1 MKRILTTV
9 IAFALSLCVNAQNYD
24 VIDPDLQKILNQKSN
39 DKISINI
46 VLSSQADNAD
56 LNVKFDDIKDKTLKR
71 ENVIKELKAFSAAN
85 QNKVMA
91 FLQAEAGNDN
101 VADLKAHWLVNTINC
116 TATKNVIY
124 ELSEQPGVSVIGYN
138 EKVKLISDEK
148 PQPAQKSR
156 GLIDNITTVGADQ
169 VWAEGY
175 TGKDVI
181 VAVLDS
187 GVNSEHVDLAD
198 HLWDGGYE
206 YPDHGWNFIDN
217 NSNTNDN
224 HGHGTHCAGTIC
236 GDGTSGTQTGMA
248 PDATLMCVKVLND
261 EGEGTLE
268 ALVSGV
274 EFAIENSADILSL
287 SLGWTFPN
295 AYVSTVM
302 REMFENVLATGVVA
316 SVAAGNERGGIDTI
330 PIPRNI
336 TAPGNCP
343 PPYLHPDQQ
352 ANPGG
357 LSAVVSVGAVDYYDE
372 VAYFSSQGPVTW
384 QNTDWNDYLYDD
396 EINVEDG
403 WLYYDNDL
411 YSTNIG
417 GPDSFYWG
425 VMFPADILEQ
435 HGGTSLTK
443 IAIYDVAKASTQ
455 ILIYY
460 GGNYAPETLV
470 YVQDCELI
478 GSNSMREIEL
488 DVALPINGSENLWVV
503 MYTEDGASYP
513 ASSSDNT
520 GDPNGRWLSLDGTTW
535 EDLINYEL
543 YNTWMLRAYVT
554 DDNTNAVA
562 ELKSITDYEYKAAS
576 KGTLAALESRTSQMS
591 AAANE
596 NHFGLI
602 RPDVSAPGVEIVS
615 SAYNDNYGF
624 LTMSGT
630 SMATPCVAGVMALML
645 DKEPNLSPADICKIL
660 ETTATKLESTKSNLT
675 GSGRINAYLAI
686 NEIDNI
692 KEETPTTPTT
702 PSYRNVLI
710 EEFTGRLCGYCP
722 DGHRVANE
730 IAAANPGRVFTVNY
744 HTQNGLSPTSYPN
757 LNVSESTIL
766 WNAFNVSG
774 IPTGNINRNS
784 SEAIGRYEWEGVT
797 NTQLSQSAEVNISG
811 KVNIDEVTR
820 TATITVETYYTSSS
834 NSSTNYLTIMMLQDS
849 IFGSQSGATSNP
861 SQVVNGEYC
870 HMHVLRD
877 VITDTWGDA
886 IAPTTAGT
894 LITKQYV
901 YEIPEVIGYP
911 NGVEVDLD
919 NIYFLAF
926 VTEKKDGTP
935 TRPVLNVNK
944 LEPSKVPDNPDDDNT
959 ATAPSMRLT
968 SLYAND
974 GLEYY
979 DYIYPNENSTNVTC
993 VNKYDFISNT
1003 ENIDS
1008 LFYDERGNITKLAR
1022 WTKIDGQW
1030 FYADYVDYTYND
1042 KNLRT
1047 SRANYNNWGDVF
1059 ELGGVYNYKY
1069 DDEGRMIEWSLKF
1082 IIDEFQKA
1090 IIEYDEEG
1098 RKISET
1104 IQQYNFSTYYLENY
1118 SMTEYEYDNKGNITE
1133 EFTYLWNDMS
1143 WSTSG
1148 IKYYEYDE
1156 FDNCILMENRTAN
1169 GTVQERRIYTYDLSI
1184 LAENVFYY
1192 PNPEEDFPQLPEAK
1206 THLLKSFEYFAQND
1220 KGEFVYVVD
1229 YIMEYMEYEE
1239 ISSNNHWNPDESLYA
1254 NNMTI
1259 ITTVEIDGEEQY
1271 NPNLELGAFCN
1282 GELRGSARLQYVD
1295 SPANRYEAFLMV
1307 YGNSGDDITFRL
1319 YDHGTGLE
1327 SDFKSS
1333 EVVDFEVNATIG
1345 DVVNPYIINFKGSVL
1360 HSRALNSGWNW
1371 YSTYVINEGAEG
1383 LANLEAALGSNGIQ
1397 IKNQTKFVNQ
1407 ASGNWYGTLTS
1418 TAVED
1423 MFMIQMANAHT
1434 LELEG
1439 YVVNPADYPIT
1450 LGTNWKWISYPLASE
1465 MSVNEAFANANPSNG
1480 DYVKSQ
1486 KGFAQYYDGLGW
1498 SGTLQTMTPGM
1509 GYMYQNT
1516 SGYAKT
1522 LVYPMANAKSKAEAE
1537 VEENLHWTA
1546 NATKYPMNMTVIAVV
1561 EDATRDYEVAAF
1573 SNGEC
1578 RGSARPIYIEAL
1590 GQSMIFMT
1598 IYGDDNDNVSFRY
1611 YDVTTGE
1618 EVALNE
1624 VMTFEFN
1631 ATHGDIMQ
1639 PYVMTLSTMGID
1651 ETSAGFSIYPNP
1663 VQDKL
1668 YIEAEAE
1675 IEEVVVYD
1683 VYGRVQNL
1691 RNSETQKLRNSID
1704 VSNLNSGVYFVKIK
1718 TEEGN
1723 ITKRFV
1729 KE

>member
-1 MKRILTTV
+1 MKRILTTI
-9 IAFALSLCVNAQNYD
+9 IAFALSLVASAQNYD
-24 VIDPDLQKILNQKSN
+24 VIDPELQEILNQKSN

-46 VLSSQADNAD
+46 VLSSQADNAN
-56 LNVKFDDIKDKTLKR
+56 LNVKFDDIKDKNLKR
-71 ENVIKELKAFSAAN
+71 ENVIKELKAFSADN
-85 QNKVMA
+85 QNKVMS
-91 FLQAEAGNDN
+91 FLQAEAGNAN
-101 VADLKAHWLVNTINC
+101 VTDLKAHWLVNTINC
-116 TATKNVIY
+116 TATRDVIY
-124 ELSEQPGVSVIGYN
+124 NLSEQPGISVIGYN
-138 EKVKLISDEK
+138 EKVKLISDDK

-217 NSNTNDN
+217 NYNTNDN

-248 PDATLMCVKVLND
+248 PDATLMCVKVLDD
-261 EGEGTLE
+261 EGKGTLE

-274 EFAIENSADILSL
+274 EFAVENGADILSL

-295 AYVSTVM
+295 AYVSTIM
-302 REMFENVLATGVVA
+302 REMFENVLTTGVVA

-343 PPYLHPDQQ
+343 PPYLHPDQH

-372 VAYFSSQGPVTW
+372 VAWFSSQGPVTW

-396 EINVEDG
+396 GINVEDG

-443 IAIYDVAKASTQ
+443 VAIYDIAVDNPQ
-455 ILIYY
+455 LLIYY
-460 GGNYAPETLV
+460 GGNYTPGTLV
-470 YVQDCELI
+470 HVQDCALTK
-478 GSNSMREIEL
+478 SNSIVEIEL
-488 DVALPINGSENLWVV
+488 SSALPISGTDNIWIVMSTQNG
-503 MYTEDGASYP
+503 TSYP
-513 ASSSDNT
+513 ASGSDNT
-520 GDPNGRWLSLDGTTW
+520 GDPNGRWISLDGTTW
-535 EDLINYEL
+535 DDLINYGL

-554 DDNTNAVA
+554 DNNTNAVT
-562 ELKSITDYEYKAAS
+562 ELKSITDHEYKAAS
-576 KGTLAALESRTSQMS
+576 KGTLAALGSRTSQMS

-645 DKEPNLSPADICKIL
+645 DKEPNLSPANICRIL
-660 ETTATKLESTKSNLT
+660 ETTATKLEDTKSNLT

-692 KEETPTTPTT
+692 KDETPTTPTT

-710 EEFTGRLCGYCP
+710 EEFTGRSCNFCP
-722 DGHRVANE
+722 MGHEAINQ
-730 IAAANPGRVFTVNY
+730 IMDDNPGKVFAVNY
-744 HTQNGLSPTSYPN
+744 HTQNSLSPTSYPN

-766 WNAFNVSG
+766 WNAFNVNG
-774 IPTGNINRNS
+774 IPTAAINRTSTMHPVECES
-784 SEAIGRYEWEGVT
+784 SVNA
-797 NTQLSQSAEVNISG
+797 QLAQTAEVNISG
-811 KVNIDEVTR
+811 HVDINEATR
-820 TATITVETYYTSSS
+820 TATITVEAYYTSSS
-834 NSSTNYLTIMMLQDS
+834 ASSTNYLTIMMLQDS
-849 IFGSQSGATSNP
+849 IWGSQSGGSSN
-861 SQVVNGEYC
+861 SEQYVDGQYC
-870 HMHVLRD
+870 HMHTLRD
-877 VITDTWGDA
+877 IITPTWGDA

-894 LITKQYV
+894 LITRQYI
-901 YEIPEVIGYP
+901 YEIPEVIGSP
-911 NGVEVDLD
+911 NGVEVDLN

-935 TRPVLNVNK
+935 THPVLNVNK
-944 LEPSKVPDNPDDDNT
+944 LVRETNSDEPVTPQSP
-959 ATAPSMRLT
+959 LT
-968 SLYAND
+968 FLYEGNDVTNSINNIVIEKEINECYEIQFDLVVGNSTAND
-974 GLEYY
+974 MNVVCEIEDLSNIGQS
-979 DYIYPNENSTNVTC
+979 YICWGSCYTPGTTMATNTVYAGGNAIFNGHAMFVDEEWNELPKGTVIPVRYT
-993 VNKYDFISNT
+993 
-1003 ENIDS
+1003 
-1008 LFYDERGNITKLAR
+1008 FYDENNPSE
-1022 WTKIDGQW
+1022 Q
-1030 FYADYVDYTYND
+1030 YVFNVKFIYEND
-1042 KNLRT
+1042 DT
-1047 SRANYNNWGDVF
+1047 ANYW
-1059 ELGGVYNYKY
+1059 
-1069 DDEGRMIEWSLKF
+1069 
-1082 IIDEFQKA
+1082 
-1090 IIEYDEEG
+1090 
-1098 RKISET
+1098 T
-1104 IQQYNFSTYYLENY
+1104 
-1118 SMTEYEYDNKGNITE
+1118 
-1133 EFTYLWNDMS
+1133 
-1143 WSTSG
+1143 
-1148 IKYYEYDE
+1148 
-1156 FDNCILMENRTAN
+1156 
-1169 GTVQERRIYTYDLSI
+1169 
-1184 LAENVFYY
+1184 
-1192 PNPEEDFPQLPEAK
+1192 
-1206 THLLKSFEYFAQND
+1206 
-1220 KGEFVYVVD
+1220 
-1229 YIMEYMEYEE
+1229 
-1239 ISSNNHWNPDESLYA
+1239 PDESLYA
-1254 NNMTI
+1254 NKMTI

-1271 NPNLELGAFCN
+1271 NTNLELGAFCN
-1282 GELRGSARLQYVD
+1282 GELRGSARLQYID
-1295 SPANRYEAFLMV
+1295 APANRYECFLKV

-1327 SDFKSS
+1327 SDFRSS
-1333 EVVDFEVNATIG
+1333 EVVDFEVNATVG
-1345 DVVNPYIINFKGSVL
+1345 DIVNPYIVNFKGSVL
-1360 HSRALNSGWNW
+1360 HSRDLTSGWNW
-1371 YSTYVINEGAEG
+1371 YSTYIINEGAEG
-1383 LANLEAALGSNGIQ
+1383 LTNLETAVGTNGIQ

-1423 MFMIQMANAHT
+1423 MFMIQMSAAHT
-1434 LELEG
+1434 LNLEG
-1439 YVVNPADYPIT
+1439 YVVNPAEHPIT
-1450 LGTNWKWISYPLASE
+1450 LGTNWKWISYPLAAE
-1465 MSVNEAFANANPSNG
+1465 MSVEEAFASANPSNG

-1486 KGFAQYYDGLGW
+1486 KGFAQYYEGLGW

-1522 LVYPMANAKSKAEAE
+1522 LVYPMANAKSKAEAK

-1546 NATKYPMNMTVIAVV
+1546 DATKYPMNMTVIAVV
-1561 EDATRDYEVAAF
+1561 EDAARDYEVAAF

-1578 RGSARPIYIEAL
+1578 RGSARPVYIEAL
-1590 GQSMIFMT
+1590 GQSMVFLT
-1598 IYGDDNDNVSFRY
+1598 VYGGDNDNVSFRY
-1611 YDVTTGE
+1611 YDVTTGD
-1618 EVALNE
+1618 EVMLNDE
-1624 VMTFEFN
+1624 MTFEVN
-1631 ATHGDIMQ
+1631 ATHGDIME

-1651 ETSAGFSIYPNP
+1651 ETSAGFNIYPNP
-1663 VQDKL
+1663 VHDKL
-1668 YIEAEAE
+1668 YIETEAE

-1683 VYGRVQNL
+1683 VYGRIQNL

-1704 VSNLNSGVYFVKIK
+1704 VSNLNSGVYLIKIN
-1718 TEEGN
+1718 TENGI
-1723 ITKRFV
+1723 ITKRFI